1 MMKKYFLSTVMIL
14 TLLIL
19 GSFSGS
25 LSEFV
30 NAEKVEISG
39 KEVMEKVYNRDQ
51 SDNRESNL
59 KMILI
64 NKHGSE
70 RVREL
75 KQLSASFAGVDKKIM
90 FFISPQD
97 VRGTS
102 FMNWSYQDGRNDI
115 QWIYLPS
122 LRKVRRI
129 SSESKSDNFMGSDFT
144 YDDMGDRKL
153 EDDNHSLLKTEKID
167 GELCYVVENIPVEE
181 DSIYSRTITWV
192 LKNKWIELKKE
203 FYDQEGKLLKEL
215 KVEEYQEI
223 DGILTVT
230 KSEIE
235 NFQSEHKTQL
245 IVSEVEYNS
254 NIAESEFTEKNMRTG
269 L

>member
-1 MMKKYFLSTVMIL
+1 MRKYFLSTVMIL
-14 TLLIL
+14 TLLIMA
-19 GSFSGS
+19 SFSGG

-30 NAEKVEISG
+30 NAEGMDISG
-39 KEVMEKVYNRDQ
+39 KEVMEKVYNRDAG
-51 SDNRESNL
+51 DNRQSNL

-90 FFISPQD
+90 FFISPKD

-102 FMNWSYQDGRNDI
+102 FMNWSYQDGRADI
-115 QWIYLPS
+115 QWIYLPA

-129 SSESKSDNFMGSDFT
+129 SSESKSDYFMGSDFT

-153 EDDNHSLLKTEKID
+153 EDDKHRLLKTEEIN
-167 GELCYVVENIPVEE
+167 GEFCYLVENIPVEK
-181 DSIYSRTITWV
+181 DSIYSKTITWV
-192 LKNKWIELKKE
+192 LKDKWIELKKE

-215 KVEEYQEI
+215 RVEEYHGI

-230 KSEIE
+230 KSEME
-235 NFQSEHKTQL
+235 NFQSDHKTQL

-254 NIAESEFTEKNMRTG
+254 NIAESEFTERNMRTG